1 MPRIHAKHIFVGV
14 ESIDA
19 LGHVNN
25 REYLRWMEEAALE
38 HTAAQ
43 GWPTERYLAQ
53 GQAWVAGSHQLE
65 YLRPAREG
73 EALVLHT
80 WVEGLAGSQSRRR
93 YAVLRGRDGKL
104 LARGQTQWVYVD
116 LASGRAIP
124 IPPEVAGAFEP
135 VPEGDEALI
144 ALGLA
149 RRARPTRPV
158 PPS

>member
-1 MPRIHAKHIFVGV
+1 MPRIHTKPITVGP

-53 GQAWVAGSHQLE
+53 GQAWVAGSHHLE
-65 YLRPAREG
+65 YLRPALEG

-80 WVEGLAGSQSRRR
+80 WVEALESSQSRRR

-104 LARGQTQWVYVD
+104 LARGQTLWVYVD

-124 IPPEVAGAFEP
+124 IPAEVAGAFEP
-135 VPEGDEALI
+135 VPEGDEALV

-149 RRARPTRPV
+149 RRVRTARSAPQA
-158 PPS
+158 